1 MVIDISSFTARR
13 ALDEFSALVFEN
25 AIDLRHAIR
34 FKDRRYQASLLAKI
48 NHRLDEWCDVNELS
62 SAQEEIVK
70 ELHDYQ
76 IREEYEEATGKSLWI
91 YQRIK
96 YGLNNFEITVDLPES
111 IKEKLPGLDAVLEAS
126 AKKIEVR
133 YKVANVL
140 FYPFVKIN
148 AIMIGNKVESDLLFE
163 GKLTRKEIE
172 LVMKVFDKKVS
183 SCLIS

>member
-111 IKEKLPGLDAVLEAS
+111 IKEKLPGLDAVLEA
-126 AKKIEVR
+126 R
-133 YKVANVL
+133 L
-140 FYPFVKIN
+140 R
-148 AIMIGNKVESDLLFE
+148 
-163 GKLTRKEIE
+163 KLQCATK
-172 LVMKVFDKKVS
+172 LQMFCSTPLSK
-183 SCLIS
+183 LMQL